1 VDERKEGG
9 LPVEDQD
16 WDLFE
21 GPRAHEQLAQKRS
34 RMQGGGREEVIGAK
48 YERESGGASVAG
60 IRSGAGHS
68 PVGIRARLAAC
79 PLLAPHA
86 VGLGSA
92 RRLCV
97 LSEPRKVVI
106 S

>member
-1 VDERKEGG
+1 
-9 LPVEDQD
+9 
-16 WDLFE
+16 
-21 GPRAHEQLAQKRS
+21 
-34 RMQGGGREEVIGAK
+34 MQGGGREEVIGAK